1 MMKKQIGIWILVLF
15 AGLNLLGQRHFTTG
29 VSFDDL
35 GRTATETYPDGSV
48 VTYEYGTELNTPTRV
63 TYQHA
68 GGESYVFVEGVTFA
82 PNGAIK
88 TLSIPGGQQTWE
100 YDAQERL
107 TAQGFTYNGQTLYRA
122 DNMDFNHWGGL
133 AGYDRADESIQAG
146 IAFEY
151 TDQEQLASFTLGSNT
166 ASFSYDAGGNLTAVD
181 GFANHANAVN
191 VTDYQTPLGVS
202 YTPAN
207 RRPDWAYDQAGRVT
221 LDDRYHYYYNDI
233 GQVAMIRDRVTR
245 IPLQTYLYDSDG
257 NRVRTTDI
265 RTGETTYSVR
275 NGEGAVLSQI
285 VDSADG
291 PDRSTNFIF
300 HNGSVVGKVTQVWG
314 QPEEV
319 TRMYR
324 DHLGNPVVTID
335 DQYIT
340 HHEYAPFGQQMN
352 EPKHTGAHGYTGHE
366 DEAATGLVYMR
377 ARWQDPITARFMT
390 PDPARDF
397 DPYKPATYNAYQY
410 VHNNPISNRDPS
422 GEIIETIW
430 DIANVG
436 IGVASLVRNVADG
449 NFGEAVV
456 DGLGVIVDVGAV
468 VLPGVPGGAGTGIK
482 ATRKGADIAIDA
494 ATKIN
499 KVDKAKDRE
508 KITEGIYEFIDNDT
522 GLPYVGQSGDIAK
535 RLKQHEKAGKIKP
548 GSPVQVTEVKGGRVQ
563 REVAEHKRIRELT
576 LNERAKDSN
585 RVANKRDPIGPKR
598 EHLLNEQQ

>member
-1 MMKKQIGIWILVLF
+1 MMKKQIGIWIFVLF

-68 GGESYVFVEGVTFA
+68 GGESYVFVESVTFA

-107 TAQGFTYNGQTLYRA
+107 TAQGFTYHGQTLYMA
-122 DNMDFNHWGGL
+122 DNMNFNHWGGL

-191 VTDYQTPLGVS
+191 VTDFQTPVGVS

-221 LDDRYHYYYNDI
+221 LDDRYHYYYNDM

-300 HNGSVVGKVTQVWG
+300 HSGHVVGKVTQVWG
-314 QPEEV
+314 
-319 TRMYR
+319 
-324 DHLGNPVVTID
+324 
-335 DQYIT
+335 
-340 HHEYAPFGQQMN
+340 
-352 EPKHTGAHGYTGHE
+352 
-366 DEAATGLVYMR
+366 
-377 ARWQDPITARFMT
+377 
-390 PDPARDF
+390 
-397 DPYKPATYNAYQY
+397 
-410 VHNNPISNRDPS
+410 
-422 GEIIETIW
+422 
-430 DIANVG
+430 
-436 IGVASLVRNVADG
+436 
-449 NFGEAVV
+449 
-456 DGLGVIVDVGAV
+456 
-468 VLPGVPGGAGTGIK
+468 
-482 ATRKGADIAIDA
+482 
-494 ATKIN
+494 
-499 KVDKAKDRE
+499 
-508 KITEGIYEFIDNDT
+508 
-522 GLPYVGQSGDIAK
+522 
-535 RLKQHEKAGKIKP
+535 
-548 GSPVQVTEVKGGRVQ
+548 
-563 REVAEHKRIRELT
+563 
-576 LNERAKDSN
+576 
-585 RVANKRDPIGPKR
+585 
-598 EHLLNEQQ
+598 